1 MSNFQLY
8 AVEPQQDGTEDIFG
22 PEVAAE
28 MKLPFDYGWDHWSV
42 YQGAHKVAD
51 FTDYQLA
58 FNTVSALNATML
70 LAS

>member
-8 AVEPQQDGTEDIFG
+8 AVEPQLDGTEDIFG

-28 MKLPFDYGWDHWSV
+28 MKLPFDQGWDHWTI
-42 YQGAHKVAD
+42 YQGPHKIAD
-51 FTDYQLA
+51 FTDYDLA
-58 FNTVSALNATML
+58 YRTHSALNATLL